1 MWQLL
6 LITFHAP
13 FNRLNFIMLVLCL
26 LHLQLR
32 KLKHRVI
39 RKYILLSVV
48 GEPGV
53 ISLTQC
59 LQKTQKGKRNI
70 IRGESLPW
78 IEWNKSLRCTG
89 LELRWLILFSALIPS
104 LKSLWQTQ
112 LMEQTKWLTA
122 GSWFLTLN
130 SWGPFLRF
138 MFLYISICCHA
149 QWVCFR
155 VTSSALQCYP

>member
-13 FNRLNFIMLVLCL
+13 FNPLNFIMLVLCL

-32 KLKHRVI
+32 KLKHCVI
-39 RKYILLSVV
+39 RKYILLSVI

-59 LQKTQKGKRNI
+59 LQKTQEGKRNI

-78 IEWNKSLRCTG
+78 IEWNKSLRYPG
-89 LELRWLILFSALIPS
+89 LELRSLILFSVLIPS

-112 LMEQTKWLTA
+112 LMEQTEWLTA
-122 GSWFLTLN
+122 GSWFLTIN

-138 MFLYISICCHA
+138 VSVHIHLLPCTVS
-149 QWVCFR
+149 
-155 VTSSALQCYP
+155 LL